1 MAGSPMS
8 TTSRE
13 RVNTSLAH
21 VQPDRTPVDF
31 LATPEIWRKLADHYQ
46 LGNYP
51 DDDQNYFCPVR
62 RQILTQLNADC
73 AVLSYDM
80 FYKPPQDVI
89 GENGKVDW
97 WTSLARSTPAR
108 MWRNLTSD
116 GIVKDLWGHEM
127 RLVNSASGKYEEFSR
142 YPLADAQSPQDV
154 RNYAWPKPEHWDFS
168 DLDQVVSDLK
178 KDNDYHI
185 RFRAG
190 SIFEYA
196 WQLRGMEQF
205 MVDLAANPEIPTA
218 IMSSITGILCEVL
231 EKVLKDHG
239 NLIDLVYFY
248 DDVGSQENLMIS
260 KRMWQRL
267 IRPHHEKLIA
277 VVRKY
282 GKKVMYHTDG
292 AIRPIIP
299 DLIDMGID
307 VLNPIQPTAKN
318 LEPKTLKEEFGDK
331 LAFHGGIDIVETLP
345 KGTPEKVREEV
356 KQRIFE
362 MSVNGGYIMCSSHH
376 IQSDTPL
383 ENVLA
388 MYELDL
394 RN

>member
-1 MAGSPMS
+1 MS

-13 RVNTSLAH
+13 RVNTSLSH
-21 VQPDRTPVDF
+21 EQPDRTPVDF

-46 LGNYP
+46 LEEYP
-51 DDDQNYFCPVR
+51 NDDENYFCPVR
-62 RQILTQLNADC
+62 RQILTQLNVDC

-89 GENGKVDW
+89 GANGKVDW
-97 WTSLARSTPAR
+97 WASLARSTPAR

-127 RLVNSASGKYEEFSR
+127 RLVRSVSGEYEEFNR
-142 YPLADAQSPQDV
+142 YPLAHAQSPEDV
-154 RNYAWPKPEHWDFS
+154 TKYAWPKPDHWDFS
-168 DLDQVVSDLK
+168 VLDQVISDLK

-185 RFRAG
+185 RFRIG

-205 MVDLAANPEIPTA
+205 MVDLAANPDIPTA
-218 IMSSITGILCEVL
+218 IMNSITEILCEVL
-231 EKVLKDHG
+231 KNVLKNHG
-239 NLIDLVYFY
+239 NLIDMVYFY

-277 VVRKY
+277 VMKTY
-282 GKKVMYHTDG
+282 NKKVMYHTDG

-318 LEPKTLKEEFGDK
+318 LEPKSLKEEFGDK
-331 LAFHGGIDIVETLP
+331 LAFHGGIDIVKTLP
-345 KGTPEKVREEV
+345 KGTPEIVQKEV
-356 KQRIFE
+356 KERISE
-362 MSVNGGYIMCSSHH
+362 MSANGGYIMCSSHH

-383 ENVLA
+383 ENILA

-394 RN
+394 RK